1 MIANFL
7 IDSRHGGPHLYLES
21 LKNNI
26 YQFKS
31 IDFYQDK
38 FVNDLKL
45 SDLKTTYKY
54 FFFIDVIINIYKII
68 FYFQKTKKINTFCVF
83 TIYNIAPIISGLILN
98 KKINW
103 FILEKPDKFSLL
115 IFKILNFFFKFK
127 VIVISKS
134 LARFLNIKKYELYFP
149 DINFKFWNKNK
160 NSRVINSKKKIYLT
174 CTCNINKTK
183 NHLQLL
189 NLIENIN
196 FKIEINIIGRKLSSQ
211 LKYYKLLKK
220 KITNLN
226 QTKNLK
232 INLLGKKNKRFI
244 RSFYQKTHIYVLP
257 SLSEGLSV
265 SLTEAMSAGC
275 ICLVSKNSNHS
286 KVINT
291 NNGFEFDLNKDS
303 FENQLN
309 KITNLKKKQ
318 IFKIKNNGYK
328 TIKNLIS
335 KSHKMKLKL

>member
-7 IDSRHGGPHLYLES
+7 IDSRYGGPHLYLKS

-26 YQFKS
+26 YQFQS
-31 IDFYQDK
+31 EDFYQDK
-38 FVNDLKL
+38 LTGDLKL
-45 SDLKTTYKY
+45 SDLKSTYKY
-54 FFFIDVIINIYKII
+54 FFFIDVIINIFKII
-68 FYFQKTKKINTFCVF
+68 FYFHKKKISTFCVF
-83 TIYNIAPIISGLILN
+83 TIYNIAPVIAGLILN

-115 IFKILNFFFKFK
+115 IFRILNFFFKFK
-127 VIVISKS
+127 VIVISNS
-134 LARFLNIKKYELYFP
+134 LAKFLKVKKYELYFP
-149 DINFKFWNKNK
+149 DIDFKFWNKNK
-160 NSRVINSKKKIYLT
+160 NNKVINSKKKIYLT

-196 FKIEINIIGRKLSSQ
+196 FEIEVNIIGRKLSSQ
-211 LKYYKLLKK
+211 LKYYKLLKE

-226 QTKNLK
+226 RKRNLK

-244 RSFYQKTHIYVLP
+244 RSFYKKTHIYVLP

-291 NNGFEFDLNKDS
+291 NNGFEFNLNKSS
-303 FENQLN
+303 FENQFI
-309 KITNLKKKQ
+309 KIINLKKTQ
-318 IFKIKNNGYK
+318 MLKIKNNGYK
-328 TIKNLIS
+328 TVKNLIS
-335 KSHKMKLKL
+335 ISHKIKLKL